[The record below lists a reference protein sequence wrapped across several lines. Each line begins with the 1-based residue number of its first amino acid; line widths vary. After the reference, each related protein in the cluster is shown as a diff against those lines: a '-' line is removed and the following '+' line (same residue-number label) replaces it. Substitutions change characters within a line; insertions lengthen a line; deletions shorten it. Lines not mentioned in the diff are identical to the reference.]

1 MPAWLKLHTKDLL
14 LLFKPR
20 FFSGTLP
27 TSIFSSPYPAER
39 KTAVACHPG
48 NPTQSPGQH
57 LSQTLLLLCLSFFH
71 PPPPTH
77 TKERSELIGLLSS
90 HTGTNLHI
98 RDGVQDKS
106 DGSAELT
113 LAHVAAQMPEGKG
126 QARLTSWDQ
135 SKKDS
140 KAKPRPLLPVCKSLV
155 CLHEEVCAVQG
166 GTLLSFRVSEH
177 NRDDLNVIFA
187 FQAQECQAWTQWQPE
202 LFRTGNPIVHQWFIT
217 IFLKTI
223 TFKIQKKI
231 ISFKPCKNHSQI

>member
-1 MPAWLKLHTKDLL
+1 MPAWLKLHTNDCC
-14 LLFKPR
+14 
-20 FFSGTLP
+20 FFLSLVFFFWYP
-27 TSIFSSPYPAER
+27 PNFHFFLSISSTAER
-39 KTAVACHPG
+39 KTAAACHPG

-71 PPPPTH
+71 SPPPPTQ

-98 RDGVQDKS
+98 IDGVQDKS
-106 DGSAELT
+106 DGFTAPT
-113 LAHVAAQMPEGKG
+113 LPHVAAQMPEGKG
-126 QARLTSWDQ
+126 QARLTSWDK
-135 SKKDS
+135 SKKES
-140 KAKPRPLLPVCKSLV
+140 KAKPRPFLPVCKSLV
-155 CLHEEVCAVQG
+155 CLHEEFCAVLV

-187 FQAQECQAWTQWQPE
+187 FQAQECQARTQWQPE
-202 LFRTGNPIVHQWFIT
+202 LSITGNPIEHQWFVT

-231 ISFKPCKNHSQI
+231 L